1 MKNIL
6 ISVIVILLLAVGG
19 FYFYKTEPTSENYA
33 CTLEAKICPDGSAV
47 GPVGPDCQFE
57 ACPVDTNP
65 DITISSRLNKKV
77 SAQGFS
83 ITPLEIMEDSRC
95 PTDVVCVWEGTF
107 KLKTL
112 LGKNDVSREVILTL
126 GLPTIF
132 VGKKFILEQV
142 TPEANS
148 KKPILPEDYIF
159 DFSLEKNNLTTSSTI
174 Q

>member
-47 GPVGPDCQFE
+47 GRVGPDCQFE

-83 ITPLEIMEDSRC
+83 ITPLEIMEDSMRAIFESVGRNENIMDFSSKTVIVPLVK
-95 PTDVVCVWEGTF
+95 PTDTEPYVIVFTEGEGSAKKIKFALPVKFTF
-107 KLKTL
+107 QEP
-112 LGKNDVSREVILTL
+112 GKNRV
-126 GLPTIF
+126 
-132 VGKKFILEQV
+132 
-142 TPEANS
+142 
-148 KKPILPEDYIF
+148 
-159 DFSLEKNNLTTSSTI
+159 
-174 Q
+174 